1 MRVVN
6 ASLVISLTICVEA
19 RLKQMHTGA
28 KFSFQLSDE
37 NNPAYDTAFP
47 LQNFLINLKNFP
59 PDQMPNYNQWG
70 PGHNCSP
77 ALDANYMI
85 SPSSQWVVVSFSFDL
100 IGFHVHKEFGFYV
113 TQARGFLLILV
124 F

>member
-37 NNPAYDTAFP
+37 NKPAYDTAFP
-47 LQNFLINLKNFP
+47 LQNFLINLKDSHQLP
-59 PDQMPNYNQWG
+59 TRSDAKWG

-113 TQARGFLLILV
+113 TQARGFFL
-124 F
+124 